1 MIDGKPTIMIGTP
14 MYGGAS
20 FMEYTDS
27 LLRNVSFLESKD
39 IRTRW
44 LFMNKEALITRAR
57 NEIVRYFLDETRDD
71 YLMFIDADIWFP
83 TDGIY
88 RLLEHNKSICCGVY
102 PKKFFFW
109 DRIREAALRGET
121 DIEKFG
127 CSYVLNAVN
136 DQGNPDVVPLND
148 EGLVEVLHGGTGF
161 MLIHRDVFKVLRFKV
176 PTYRTSL
183 VTNPANGQFLAP
195 LTREFFGTS
204 ITEQGLLLSED
215 YHFCELWK
223 KEGGQIHA
231 DPTIELRHV
240 GQQVFAGDLM
250 RAGRNNT

>member
-14 MYGGAS
+14 AYGGAM
-20 FMEYTDS
+20 FMEYVDS
-27 LLRNVSFLESKD
+27 LVRNVGFLESKG
-39 IRTRW
+39 IKTRW
-44 LFMNKEALITRAR
+44 QFMNIEALITRAR

-88 RLLEHNKSICCGVY
+88 KLLEHNKSICCGVY

-109 DRIREAALRGET
+109 NRIRDAALRGEK

-127 CSYVLNAVN
+127 CSYVLNAV
-136 DQGNPDVVPLND
+136 DDRGDPDAVPLND

-161 MLIHRDVFKVLRFKV
+161 MMIHRDVFKILRFKV

-183 VTNPANGQFLAP
+183 IQDNGQFLAP

-204 ITEQGLLLSED
+204 ITELGLLLSED

-223 KEGGQIHA
+223 KEGGRIFA

-240 GQQVFAGDLM
+240 GQHTFSGDLM